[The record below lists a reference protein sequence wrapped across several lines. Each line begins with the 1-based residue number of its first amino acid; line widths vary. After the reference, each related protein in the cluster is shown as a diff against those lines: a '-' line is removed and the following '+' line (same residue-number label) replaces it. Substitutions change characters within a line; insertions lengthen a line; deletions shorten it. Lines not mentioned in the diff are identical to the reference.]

1 MKTTKTATLQ
11 KPIILLWSLFLS
23 LFLFSNT
30 SLAQEILVKGVVKGL
45 VESGTELLDGA
56 NVYFKNANEA
66 TTTNKKGEFTFPKK
80 LKKGDILVFSYLGF
94 EKQNI
99 KIKED
104 TSFLTIILKE
114 EDIEMLGALNSE
126 KRFKS
131 KRAKQ

>member
-1 MKTTKTATLQ
+1 MKTTKTTTLQ
-11 KPIILLWSLFLS
+11 KPTLLLWSLFLS
-23 LFLFSNT
+23 FFLFSNT

-45 VESGTELLDGA
+45 VESETELLDGA
-56 NVYFKNANEA
+56 NVYLKNANES

-104 TSFLTIILKE
+104 TSFLTVLLKE